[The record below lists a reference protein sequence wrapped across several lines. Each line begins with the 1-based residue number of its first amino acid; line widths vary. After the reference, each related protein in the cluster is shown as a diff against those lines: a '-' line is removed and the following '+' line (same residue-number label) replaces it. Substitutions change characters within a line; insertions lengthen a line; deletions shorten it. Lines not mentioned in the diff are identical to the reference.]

1 MHVDKPQRPRLGR
14 PCNHQVPPHLFFDF
28 SNNQNIQETP
38 FLSFPTGP
46 CKSEFSPHFCL
57 FSLKERARSSLESSL
72 KPTGQHLKKKIRL
85 HIISSFYSLKATRT
99 IKNSLPPIPTGP
111 TPNERKTL
119 SSCLP
124 FILLGPATRKG
135 KSFNARV
142 ILCLFPLKN
151 HKLGKGS
158 SYSHLRI
165 HDFFKE
171 FQ

>member
-1 MHVDKPQRPRLGR
+1 MHVDTCHPLKPQRPRLGR

-57 FSLKERARSSLESSL
+57 FSLKERARSSLASSH
-72 KPTGQHLKKKIRL
+72 KPTGQHLDRKIKL
-85 HIISSFYSLKATRT
+85 HIISSSYSLK
-99 IKNSLPPIPTGP
+99 KLENS
-111 TPNERKTL
+111 KTL
-119 SSCLP
+119 SSFLP
-124 FILLGPATRKG
+124 LILLGPVTSKG
-135 KSFNARV
+135 RFFHARV
-142 ILCLFPLKN
+142 ILLLFPLKN
-151 HKLGKGS
+151 HKLGKDS